1 MGQTLTEPSTEKET
15 SSFENDLFLV
25 GVSSMQGWRTG
36 ILSCLMPSL
45 HQHPMSVGLSV
56 CLSIHHSMLCT
67 HIKTYDQVLIP

>member
-45 HQHPMSVGLSV
+45 HQHPYVSRSV
-56 CLSIHHSMLCT
+56 CLSITPCYALTLRPVVKSSYLN
-67 HIKTYDQVLIP
+67 

>member
-45 HQHPMSVGLSV
+45 HQHPYVSRSV

-67 HIKTYDQVLIP
+67 HIETCGQVLIP

>member
-15 SSFENDLFLV
+15 SIFENDLFLV

-45 HQHPMSVGLSV
+45 HQHPCVSQSV
-56 CLSIHHSMLCT
+56 CLSIHHSMLNT
-67 HIKTYDQVLIP
+67 HIETYGHVLIP